1 MKRMLLKVFTAGAL
15 VCLGT
20 GVAQETVTLLFWPG
34 PESEAMQAVVDA
46 YNEGPGAEAGV
57 EVNQLLFSRQGYFE
71 KELADLAAG
80 STEFDLALVTTY
92 TLGRY
97 APYLEPLDDY
107 LTSDPSETFIPTALT
122 SLQADG
128 QQFGVPTDVSLHFTY
143 YRQDLIDQLMSDE
156 AWSTRYGDISEQYLG
171 ERMEPVDPQ
180 DWTWDDYIATS
191 LFFTQAI
198 NPDSPTRYGTALQ
211 LRNLIFNIMLWQS
224 TMVSNGGNLF
234 DDSGNVTIDSDAARR
249 GLEIYQTIIDNGAT
263 PSGSLNAEYPET
275 NEAFRSGQVATI
287 LQWNAA
293 YNELNNPELS
303 PLVAGKIGIA
313 PLPAGSEG
321 HRTHTHSLGIGMN
334 AASTKKEAAGSF
346 IDYLFTQEA
355 MEVYADAG
363 GTPPVSSVLQ
373 GLTDQRPEFEQVAD
387 YLDQYAFV
395 VNGGTAPYAVPVYE
409 ILAEEFSGVWAG
421 QQSSDEALSDAAE
434 RMTEVASQ

>member
-1 MKRMLLKVFTAGAL
+1 MNRFFLKVLTVGL
-15 VCLGT
+15 CLGT
-20 GVAQETVTLLFWPG
+20 ATAQETVTLLFWPG
-34 PESEAMQAVVDA
+34 PESEAMQRVVDA
-46 YNEGPGAEAGV
+46 YNAGPGTEDGV
-57 EVNQLLFSRQGYFE
+57 TVEQLLFSRQGYFD

-107 LTSDPSETFIPTALT
+107 VTSDPSQTFIPTALT

-143 YRQDLIDQLMSDE
+143 YRQDLVDQLLSDE
-156 AWSTRYGDISEQYLG
+156 AWRAAYGDLSEEYLG
-171 ERMEPVDPQ
+171 ERLEPVDPQ
-180 DWTWDDYIATS
+180 EWTWDDYLATS
-191 LFFTQAI
+191 LFFTQAL

-211 LRNLIFNIMLWQS
+211 LKNLIFNIMLWQS
-224 TMVSNGGNLF
+224 TVVSNGGNLF
-234 DDSGNVTIDSDAARR
+234 DDGGNVTIDSEAARR

-313 PLPAGSEG
+313 PLPAGTEG
-321 HRTHTHSLGIGMN
+321 QRTHTHSLGIGMN
-334 AASTKKEAAGSF
+334 AASTKKEAAGAF
-346 IDYLFTQEA
+346 VDYLFTQEA
-355 MEVYADAG
+355 MEVYAEAG
-363 GTPPVSSVLQ
+363 GTPPVAAVLEGQ
-373 GLTDQRPEFEQVAD
+373 TETRPEFAQVAE
-387 YLDQYAFV
+387 YLDRYAYV
-395 VNGGTAPYAVPVYE
+395 VNGGTAAYAVPVYE
-409 ILAEEFSGVWAG
+409 ILAEAFSGVWAG
-421 QQSSDEALSDAAE
+421 QQSVDEALSEAAE
-434 RMTEVASQ
+434 RMTEAARQ

>member
-1 MKRMLLKVFTAGAL
+1 MKVLRTLVAGLLL
-15 VCLGT
+15 LG
-20 GVAQETVTLLFWPG
+20 VASAQETVTLLFWPG

-46 YNEGPGAEAGV
+46 YNAGPGAEDGV
-57 EVNQLLFSRQGYFE
+57 TVEQLLFSRQGYFD

-97 APYLEPLDDY
+97 APYLEPLGDY
-107 LTSDPSETFIPTALT
+107 VTSDPSGTFIPTALT

-128 QQFGVPTDVSLHFTY
+128 EQYGVPTDVSLHFTY
-143 YRQDLIDQLMSDE
+143 YRQDLIDQLLNDE
-156 AWSTRYGDISEQYLG
+156 AWRATYGDLSEQYLG
-171 ERMEPVDPQ
+171 ERLEPVDPQ
-180 DWTWDDYIATS
+180 EWTWDDYLATS
-191 LFFTQAI
+191 LFFTQAL

-211 LRNLIFNIMLWQS
+211 LKNLIFNIMLWQS
-224 TMVSNGGNLF
+224 TMVSDGGNLF
-234 DDSGNVTIDSDAARR
+234 DDGGAVTIDSEAARR
-249 GLEIYQTIIDNGAT
+249 GLEIYGTIIDNGAT

-293 YNELNNPELS
+293 YNELNDPELS

-313 PLPAGSEG
+313 PLPAGTEG

-355 MEVYADAG
+355 MEAYAEAG
-363 GTPPVSSVLQ
+363 GTPPVAAVLAGQ
-373 GLTDQRPEFEQVAD
+373 TETRQEFAQVAD
-387 YLDQYAFV
+387 YLEQYAYV
-395 VNGGTAPYAVPVYE
+395 VNGGTAAYAVPVYE

-421 QQSSDEALSDAAE
+421 QKGVDEALSEAAT
-434 RMTEVASQ
+434 RMAEAAGQ

>member
-1 MKRMLLKVFTAGAL
+1 MKETFLKVFTVALL
-15 VCLGT
+15 VCVGSAT
-20 GVAQETVTLLFWPG
+20 AQETVTLLFWPG

-46 YNEGPGAEAGV
+46 YNEGPGTEADV
-57 EVNQLLFSRQGYFE
+57 EVKQLLFSRQGYFD

-80 STEFDLALVTTY
+80 STEFDLALATTY

-107 LTSDPSETFIPTALT
+107 VTSDPSQTFIPTALT

-156 AWSTRYGDISEQYLG
+156 AWQTAYGDISEEYLG
-171 ERMEPVDPQ
+171 TRLEPVDPQ
-180 DWTWDDYIATS
+180 DWTWDDYLATS
-191 LFFTQAI
+191 LFFTQAL

-211 LRNLIFNIMLWQS
+211 LKNLIFNIMLWQS
-224 TMVSNGGNLF
+224 TLVSNDGNWFDDGGNA
-234 DDSGNVTIDSDAARR
+234 TIDSDAARR
-249 GLEIYQTIIDNGAT
+249 GLEIYQTIIDNAAT

-303 PLVAGKIGIA
+303 PQIAGKIGIA
-313 PLPAGSEG
+313 PLPAGSAG

-334 AASTKKEAAGSF
+334 ASSTKKEAAGSF
-346 IDYLFTQEA
+346 VDYLFTQAA
-355 MEVYADAG
+355 MEVYAGAG
-363 GTPPVSSVLQ
+363 GTPPVAAVLEGQ
-373 GLTDQRPEFEQVAD
+373 TEQRPEFAQVAD
-387 YLDQYAFV
+387 YLEQYAFV
-395 VNGGTAPYAVPVYE
+395 VNGGTAASAVPIYE

-421 QQSSDEALSDAAE
+421 QQSIDEALASASE
-434 RMTEVASQ
+434 RMTEAASR

>member
-1 MKRMLLKVFTAGAL
+1 MKQMFLGTLTIALL
-15 VCLGT
+15 VCGGAAT
-20 GVAQETVTLLFWPG
+20 AQETVTLLFWPG
-34 PESEAMQAVVDA
+34 PESDAMQAVVDA

-57 EVNQLLFSRQGYFE
+57 EVEQLLFSRQGYFE

-97 APYLEPLDDY
+97 APYLEPLDSY
-107 LTSDPSETFIPTALT
+107 LSTDPSETFIPAALT
-122 SLQADG
+122 SLQAND

-143 YRQDLIDQLMSDE
+143 YRQDLLDQLMSDE
-156 AWSTRYGDISEQYLG
+156 AWITRYGDISEQYLG
-171 ERMEPVDPQ
+171 TRLEPTDPQ
-180 DWTWDDYIATS
+180 DWTWDDYLATS

-198 NPDSPTRYGTALQ
+198 NPDSPTRFGTALQ
-211 LRNLIFNIMLWQS
+211 LKNLIFNIMLWQS

-234 DDSGNVTIDSDAARR
+234 DDSGSVTIDSDAARR
-249 GLEIYQTIIDNGAT
+249 GLEIYQLIIDNGAT
-263 PSGSLNAEYPET
+263 PSGSLNAEYAET

-303 PLVAGKIGIA
+303 PQVAGKIGIA

-346 IDYLFTQEA
+346 VDYLFTQAA
-355 MEVYADAG
+355 MEVYAGAG
-363 GTPPVSSVLQ
+363 GTPPVSEVLEGQ
-373 GLTDQRPEFEQVAD
+373 TEQRPEFAQVAD
-387 YLDQYAFV
+387 YLDQYAYI
-395 VNGGTAPYAVPVYE
+395 VNGGTAAYAVPVYE

-421 QQSSDEALSDAAE
+421 QESIDEALSSAVE
-434 RMTEVASQ
+434 RMTEAASQ

>member
-1 MKRMLLKVFTAGAL
+1 MKRLFLKAL
-15 VCLGT
+15 TVGLCLGT
-20 GVAQETVTLLFWPG
+20 ATAQETVTLLFWPG
-34 PESEAMQAVVDA
+34 PESEAMQRVVDA
-46 YNEGPGAEAGV
+46 YNAGPGSEDGV
-57 EVNQLLFSRQGYFE
+57 TVEQLLFSRQGYFD

-107 LTSDPSETFIPTALT
+107 VTSDPAQTFIPTALT
-122 SLQADG
+122 SLQEDG

-143 YRQDLIDQLMSDE
+143 YRQDLIDQLLSDE
-156 AWSTRYGDISEQYLG
+156 AWQATYGDLSEEYLG
-171 ERMEPVDPQ
+171 KRLEPVDPQ
-180 DWTWDDYIATS
+180 EWTWDDYLATS
-191 LFFTQAI
+191 LFFTQAL

-211 LRNLIFNIMLWQS
+211 LKNLIFNIMLWQS

-234 DDSGNVTIDSDAARR
+234 DDGGDVTIDAEAARR

-293 YNELNNPELS
+293 FNELNNPELS

-313 PLPAGSEG
+313 PLPAGTEG

-346 IDYLFTQEA
+346 VDYLFTQEA
-355 MEVYADAG
+355 MEVYAEAG
-363 GTPPVSSVLQ
+363 GTPPVTTVLEGQ
-373 GLTDQRPEFEQVAD
+373 TETRPEFAQVAE
-387 YLDQYAFV
+387 YLDRYAYV
-395 VNGGTAPYAVPVYE
+395 VNGGTAAYAVPVYE
-409 ILAEEFSGVWAG
+409 ILAEALSGVWAG
-421 QQSSDEALSDAAE
+421 QQSVDEALSGAAE
-434 RMTEVASQ
+434 RMTEAASQ